1 MRAELEQ
8 TVHRVVEKL
17 LHTPTVRVKELAA
30 EPGGGSYAEALRA
43 LFGLG
48 PEPLDVTPAERVAA
62 RPPARGRRPRDGA
75 VDAGGAAMTAGTP
88 GAVRL
93 GTRRSA
99 LAMIQSRWVA
109 ERLEKALVAAG
120 RPGVVELVE
129 VTTHGDRTTA
139 PLSTLGGTGVF
150 VSALRDALLDGSIDI
165 AVHSLK
171 DLPTAPAAGL
181 VVAAVP
187 VREDPR
193 DVLVAR
199 DGLTLGELPPGT
211 RIGTGSPRRAAQV
224 RALGLGHEVVD
235 IRGNVD
241 TRLRMVADG
250 TLDAVVLA
258 RAGLLRLERA
268 DEATEVFDPLL
279 MLPAPGQ
286 GALAVECRADDGE
299 IRAVLGELDDHA
311 TRSCVVAERA
321 LLARLEAGC
330 AAPVGALADV
340 ALGDDG
346 DELLLRAVIVSV
358 DGAVSIRRS
367 ASAPLA
373 PPEPEAPPDPGTG
386 APSRSSD
393 TVTGS
398 LPDSRTGSA
407 SWHLGTA
414 LAEQMLEDGA
424 ADLMPGPSDRTNG
437 RAAAGEAVR
446 LASEEGL

>member
-1 MRAELEQ
+1 
-8 TVHRVVEKL
+8 
-17 LHTPTVRVKELAA
+17 
-30 EPGGGSYAEALRA
+30 
-43 LFGLG
+43 
-48 PEPLDVTPAERVAA
+48 
-62 RPPARGRRPRDGA
+62 
-75 VDAGGAAMTAGTP
+75 MTAGAT

-109 ERLEKALVAAG
+109 ERLEKVLVAAG
-120 RPGVVELVE
+120 RPGVVDLVE
-129 VTTHGDRTTA
+129 VTTHGDRTSA

-171 DLPTAPAAGL
+171 DLPTAPAPGL
-181 VVAAVP
+181 VVAEVP
-187 VREDPR
+187 QREDPR

-199 DGLTLGELPPGT
+199 DGLTLGELPAGA

-241 TRLRMVADG
+241 TRLRMVSDG

-268 DEATEVFDPLL
+268 HEATEVFDPLL

-286 GALAVECRADDGE
+286 GALAVECRADDGLG
-299 IRAVLGELDDHA
+299 AVLAELDDHA
-311 TRSCVVAERA
+311 SRSCVVAERA

-346 DELLLRAVIVSV
+346 DELSLRAVIVSL

-367 ASAPLA
+367 ASAPLG
-373 PPEPEAPPDPGTG
+373 PPEPEAPPDPGTV

-393 TVTGS
+393 IQNDSVT
-398 LPDSRTGSA
+398 DSVAR
-407 SWHLGTA
+407 HLGIA

-424 ADLMPGPSDRTNG
+424 ADLMPVPAGTVASR
-437 RAAAGEAVR
+437 AGEDDR
-446 LASEEGL
+446 

>member
-1 MRAELEQ
+1 M
-8 TVHRVVEKL
+8 T
-17 LHTPTVRVKELAA
+17 
-30 EPGGGSYAEALRA
+30 
-43 LFGLG
+43 
-48 PEPLDVTPAERVAA
+48 
-62 RPPARGRRPRDGA
+62 GRTS
-75 VDAGGAAMTAGTP
+75 GAAP

-99 LAMIQSRWVA
+99 LAMAQSRWVA

-129 VTTHGDRTTA
+129 VTTHGDRTSA

-171 DLPTAPAAGL
+171 DLPTAPAEGL
-181 VVAAVP
+181 VVGAVP
-187 VREDPR
+187 EREDPR

-199 DGLTLGELPPGT
+199 DGLTLGELPAGA

-241 TRLRMVADG
+241 SRVRMVTEG
-250 TLDAVVLA
+250 RLDAVVLA

-268 DEATEVFDPLL
+268 DEVTEVFDPLL

-286 GALAVECRADDGE
+286 GALAVECRDVGVGAGAWASDVGE
-299 IRAVLGELDDHA
+299 IRAVLAELDDHA

-321 LLARLEAGC
+321 LLSRLEAGC

-346 DELLLRAVIVSV
+346 DELLLRAVVVSL

-367 ASAPLA
+367 ASAPLG
-373 PPEPEAPPDPGTG
+373 PPEPEVPPDPGTPL
-386 APSRSSD
+386 PSRSSD
-393 TVTGS
+393 IENNS
-398 LPDSRTGSA
+398 DSVA
-407 SWHLGTA
+407 WHLGTA

-424 ADLMPGPSDRTNG
+424 ADLMPAPAGTVASRAGEDDRSGPSDRRNE